1 MVYTKVPRILI
12 YKERSSLEDFGVYES
27 KSFNA
32 ILYESL
38 MTLDDLK
45 PWIKGA
51 FHEILRLFN
60 DAYYYL
66 TLIFL
71 EKNPLEHY
79 PDYCYDFGVF
89 PQGYDFDWDS
99 ESRETVLKSMIYV
112 MLRTFGKNLPA
123 PQLHLLTAMVA
134 DINEK
139 TSIRDMGTALKRLR
153 GEEEDIAYKIT
164 CNFEFNIMP
173 GSISKEDYSR
183 RDIQEL
189 LDSGE
194 SLKECLSSGRILR
207 EAVNILCE
215 SKEQKQALIER
226 LLEPE
231 KEGYG
236 ILDKEVTES
245 YRCLYELRSELT
257 GEPLPEKLPFER
269 KAGALGPPM
278 LPRYSQDVSND
289 YSNNVS
295 GDQQADID
303 LQTRIEE
310 LEEQV
315 DHQEKQ
321 LIEANSINTQQATR
335 IKELDEQVIELQQKL
350 EENSGEQRWI
360 DWMDWDVFHPSIKA
374 EEVYKTIDTMA
385 TPELGEKAKCYA
397 LFRVLK
403 EIKWLKKGAAQKDVL
418 KWWSAH
424 FGCEWH
430 SDNQLKFTTLP
441 DAITKATTTDQWKN
455 CGGNNNEY
463 YYNYAQDLKKA
474 FAWNKGQGQYETKPQ
489 FVKAGCLPPEKCK

>member
-1 MVYTKVPRILI
+1 MDYTEIPRILI

-45 PWIKGA
+45 PWKQGA

-79 PDYCYDFGVF
+79 PDYCYNFGGF
-89 PQGYDFDWDS
+89 PKGYDFDWDS
-99 ESRETVLKSMIYV
+99 ESREMVLKSMIFV

-134 DINEK
+134 DINEN
-139 TSIRDMGTALKRLR
+139 TSAKDVGTVLKRLR

-164 CNFEFNIMP
+164 CNFEFNTMP
-173 GSISKEDYSR
+173 GSISKKDCSR

-189 LDSGE
+189 LDSGM
-194 SLKECLSSGRILR
+194 SLKECLSSGKILR

-215 SKEQKQALIER
+215 NKEQKLALIER

-231 KEGYG
+231 KEDYG
-236 ILDKEVTES
+236 VLDTRVTES

-257 GEPLPEKLPFER
+257 GKPRPEKLPFER
-269 KAGALGPPM
+269 KSEALGPPL
-278 LPRYSQDVSND
+278 LPRYSQYVSND

-295 GDQQADID
+295 GSKVADID

-315 DHQEKQ
+315 AHYHDMEKGIALGLNQ
-321 LIEANSINTQQATR
+321 GQSSLLVKSMANAFGFSYTNMK
-335 IKELDEQVIELQQKL
+335 KELAPLAHGLFGWGESKLAKYMSTPCDKTERDELA
-350 EENSGEQRWI
+350 N
-360 DWMDWDVFHPSIKA
+360 
-374 EEVYKTIDTMA
+374 
-385 TPELGEKAKCYA
+385 
-397 LFRVLK
+397 LF
-403 EIKWLKKGAAQKDVL
+403 KDVCPKL
-418 KWWSAH
+418 YDTIMNWGEVPS
-424 FGCEWH
+424 E
-430 SDNQLKFTTLP
+430 
-441 DAITKATTTDQWKN
+441 
-455 CGGNNNEY
+455 
-463 YYNYAQDLKKA
+463 
-474 FAWNKGQGQYETKPQ
+474 ETP
-489 FVKAGCLPPEKCK
+489 